1 MIMIQKFKIV
11 ATKIAGVWA
20 GMSLP
25 SHSDTNGKFAIVEE
39 LWAKARV
46 SLVSLSAF
54 QLKPLQQ
61 CGGCTV

>member
-11 ATKIAGVWA
+11 ATKIVGVWA

-39 LWAKARV
+39 
-46 SLVSLSAF
+46 
-54 QLKPLQQ
+54 
-61 CGGCTV
+61 